1 MTINPTVATIIGTI
15 IGAIIGAIA
24 AIVVAV
30 IQSRAQ
36 HNSMASA
43 LKEQNALVTY
53 RMDQLEE
60 KVDKHNHLVE
70 RMYAVEQTQNIQEEK
85 IKVANH
91 RIDDLAK
98 AVKSA

>member
-1 MTINPTVATIIGTI
+1 MTINASVATIIGTI
-15 IGAIIGAIA
+15 IGAVIGAIA
-24 AIVVAV
+24 AIIVAV

-36 HNSMASA
+36 HNSIVST

-70 RMYAVEQTQNIQEEK
+70 RMYSVEQVQTIQEEK
-85 IKVANH
+85 LKVTNH